1 MMKGIADV
9 KKSLKEISRPI
20 MGGMDIDVMVLDALP
35 DNEFG
40 LISEFHEL
48 HKAGFS
54 AEEIE
59 DMMGSESYEMAI
71 EVAQKVNETVELLTA
86 PPMIKLAKAKK
97 RKAEVIDL
105 YAEDDVEEID
115 IDDLEIA

>member
-9 KKSLKEISRPI
+9 KRSLKEISMPI

-40 LISEFHEL
+40 LISEFMEL

-59 DMMGSESYEMAI
+59 DMMGSESYEMAVA
-71 EVAQKVNETVELLTA
+71 VAQKVNETVELLTA

-97 RKAEVIDL
+97 RKAEIIDL
-105 YAEDDVEEID
+105 CDDDEDVDDDV
-115 IDDLEIA
+115 DLE

>member
-1 MMKGIADV
+1 MMKGLADV
-9 KKSLKEISRPI
+9 KKSLKELSKPI

-40 LISEFHEL
+40 LISEFQEL

-59 DMMGSESYEMAI
+59 DMMGSESYNMAI
-71 EVAQKVNETVELLTA
+71 AVAQKVNETVERLTA
-86 PPMIKLAKAKK
+86 PPLIKLAKAKK
-97 RKAEVIDL
+97 RKLEVVDLCDDSDEDID
-105 YAEDDVEEID
+105 EDDA
-115 IDDLEIA
+115 L

>member
-1 MMKGIADV
+1 MRGLADI
-9 KKSLKEISRPI
+9 KKSLLEISKPI
-20 MGGMDIDVMVLDALP
+20 MGGMAIDVMVLDALP

-40 LISEFHEL
+40 LIAEFMEL

-54 AEEIE
+54 SEEIE

-71 EVAQKVNETVELLTA
+71 AVAQKVNETVELLTA

-97 RKAEVIDL
+97 RKLEVVDL
-105 YAEDDVEEID
+105 CDDDEGVDEDV
-115 IDDLEIA
+115 DLE